1 MFDDLF
7 TLISKTHPD
16 DLKINIEGR
25 IEDINRYSEIND
37 LVTFWKIWHNKY
49 NGKKECIVFS
59 VKKDLKKYKK
69 SLK

>member
-37 LVTFWKIWHNKY
+37 LVTF
-49 NGKKECIVFS
+49 
-59 VKKDLKKYKK
+59 
-69 SLK
+69 